1 VKKLSLF
8 VLLAAMTLL
17 LNCRKTNHVPG
28 EPSAPDG
35 LSSGVNDTTYT
46 FTSTATD
53 PDNDDVAIRFDWGD
67 GDTSDWTTPVRSG
80 QPGSATH
87 AWLSAG
93 AFEVRAQSKDTGGA
107 TTGWSAG
114 HQMKIA
120 QAWSRVFGS
129 YKASTGCA
137 GLPTPDGGYIA
148 AGYTRAYG
156 AGEDDVW
163 LIKTDASGNKLWDK
177 TFGGPAYDDGFSVQ
191 LTSDGG
197 YIVAG
202 ATGLSGISDWDV
214 WLIKT
219 DSAGNKLWD
228 QTYGGDSGDF
238 GYSVGLT
245 SDGGYVITGYTVS
258 YGAGGKDVWLI
269 RTDASGNRLWDKTFG
284 GAGDDDGWS
293 VTQTADGGYLVASR
307 TSSYGAGNADLWLIK
322 TNASGNEIWNRTFGG
337 AAKDEGF
344 SVQATPDGGCVV
356 AGCTASY
363 GAGDNDVWLVK
374 TDADG
379 NKLWDKTFGG
389 AGSDV
394 AHSVV
399 LTQDGGFAVAG
410 YTSAPGA
417 GPSDVWLIGTDA
429 SGNRLWD
436 RKRGGG
442 DDDVA
447 QSIAQTPDGGYVVAG
462 GHGLRCRASRS
473 GCSRLAQTAKA
484 RQTCPSR
491 RRRQGT
497 VAPDGWNQG
506 QAPHFGKL
514 RDIRRG
520 CAARLR
526 SR

>member
-177 TFGGPAYDDGFSVQ
+177 T
-191 LTSDGG
+191 
-197 YIVAG
+197 
-202 ATGLSGISDWDV
+202 
-214 WLIKT
+214 
-219 DSAGNKLWD
+219 
-228 QTYGGDSGDF
+228 YGGDSGDF

-293 VTQTADGGYLVASR
+293 VTQTADGGYLVAGR

-462 GHGLRCRASRS
+462 WTWSTL
-473 GCSRLAQTAKA
+473 
-484 RQTCPSR
+484 P
-491 RRRQGT
+491 
-497 VAPDGWNQG
+497 G
-506 QAPHFGKL
+506 QQVWLLKTGANGEGPTDL
-514 RDIRRG
+514 P
-520 CAARLR
+520 
-526 SR
+526 

>member
-163 LIKTDASGNKLWDK
+163 LIKTDASGNKLWD
-177 TFGGPAYDDGFSVQ
+177 
-191 LTSDGG
+191 
-197 YIVAG
+197 
-202 ATGLSGISDWDV
+202 
-214 WLIKT
+214 
-219 DSAGNKLWD
+219 

-293 VTQTADGGYLVASR
+293 VTQTADGGYLVAGR

-462 GHGLRCRASRS
+462 WTWSTL
-473 GCSRLAQTAKA
+473 
-484 RQTCPSR
+484 P
-491 RRRQGT
+491 
-497 VAPDGWNQG
+497 G
-506 QAPHFGKL
+506 QQVWLLKTGANGEGPTDL
-514 RDIRRG
+514 P
-520 CAARLR
+520 
-526 SR
+526 